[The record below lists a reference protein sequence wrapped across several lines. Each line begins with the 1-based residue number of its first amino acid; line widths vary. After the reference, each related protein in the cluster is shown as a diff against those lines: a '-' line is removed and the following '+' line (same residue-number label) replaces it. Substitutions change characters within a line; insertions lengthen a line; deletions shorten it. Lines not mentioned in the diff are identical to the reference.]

1 MQKKIIALAVAGLVS
16 GAAFAQSNVT
26 IYGVADYGYIYA
38 DGDRGSFSGIDAG
51 VRNGNRIGFK
61 GEEALGNGLKVVFVH
76 ELGIDDTFNNPGAN
90 NAGGGGGINFT
101 RKSIVG
107 LAGSFGQV
115 SLGRQLLP
123 SDDYVSKTNASENS
137 YLHANNMLLGN
148 AVAFVGGVTQSGGER
163 RNNMVKYESPNWSGW
178 STNVAYSFGE
188 NNGDKTDVNAIDYHQ
203 NYDASN
209 EQGSAFGWGV
219 DYNANNLRVNFGY
232 QTLLG
237 QHDIRNAPD
246 TRGSSKNT
254 QEYWVGAA
262 YDFKVVRV
270 GAGWVRAENK
280 ARGMK
285 ADVYN
290 ISATIP
296 TSMQGKVIVELAQ
309 SKIKAEDNAVPNMTD
324 AIRDGFIADAELN
337 NPNWQAGR
345 GDRSWIDG
353 AKSTAFS
360 VGYEHELS
368 KRTVMYSGVAYLK
381 NNDNGVNRS
390 FKGVAS
396 PGDSAWAATVG
407 LRHNF

>member
-38 DGDRGSFSGIDAG
+38 DGDRGSFSGIDEG

-76 ELGIDDTFNNPGAN
+76 ELGIDDTFNNPGAAS
-90 NAGGGGGINFT
+90 AGGGGGINFT

-280 ARGMK
+280 ARGLK
-285 ADVYN
+285 TDVYN

-296 TSMQGKVIVELAQ
+296 TSTQGKVIVEVAQ
-309 SKIKAEDNAVPNMTD
+309 SKMKADRGANPNGNCARATGGFNPD
-324 AIRDGFIADAELN
+324 FIANLD
-337 NPNWQAGR
+337 GR
-345 GDRSWIDG
+345 SRYDG
-353 AKSTAFS
+353 GKTTAFS

-368 KRTVMYSGVAYLK
+368 KRTVVYSGVSYLK
-381 NNDNGVNRS
+381 NNENGINRG
-390 FKGVAS
+390 FKAVTG
-396 PGDSAWAATVG
+396 PDDSAWATTVG